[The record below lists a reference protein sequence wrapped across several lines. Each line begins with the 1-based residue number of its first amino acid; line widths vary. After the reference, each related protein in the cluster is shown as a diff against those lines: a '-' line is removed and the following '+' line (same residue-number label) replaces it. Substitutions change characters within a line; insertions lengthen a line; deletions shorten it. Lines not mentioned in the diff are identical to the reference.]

1 MNPVITILLE
11 CLVDEIRASGEP
23 SEKTIMVLAK
33 YEDKYDFVKD
43 YFRELD
49 ENN

>member
-1 MNPVITILLE
+1 MNPVIAILLE